1 MTSTDPTEE
10 PATPATSDEPEA
22 VPWAR
27 QPTPPR
33 QRSTSR
39 VRRIAEGLP
48 DWEPMPPGEM
58 LVRRPRQG

>member
-1 MTSTDPTEE
+1 MPSTDSTDQPTPDGPTEAE
-10 PATPATSDEPEA
+10 V

-33 QRSTSR
+33 QRHTDR

-58 LVRRPRQG
+58 VIRRPRQG